1 MSPVFAPF
9 LLLLSLLSVQEQ
21 QPPQEAQRPGFRIGV
36 AVDQVFLSVNA
47 RSHEGGF
54 VKGLT
59 KEDFQVYEDDVKQ
72 EIVNFYSEAVPVHA
86 VLLVDVS
93 GSTRESQGEFRRA
106 ALRFAKSLSPDDR
119 IAIITFSDKAKLIL
133 DWTNDLKKIEF
144 ALDSIYAKGN
154 TVLNDALYVTFD
166 DLLKTVEG
174 KKAVILLTD
183 GVDTGSM
190 VSVDEA
196 LELATRSE
204 AMIYIVSKLEEYW
217 ASAIAYRMELQA
229 LAQIVPRELKDEFI
243 IEVKRMLHRL
253 AHQTGGKVLSAKDF
267 GSLTDVYAQV
277 AEEIKNQYY
286 ISYSPFN
293 VLKDGKWRNVEIR
306 TLRQEAVVSTRPGYF
321 APLERQ

>member
-1 MSPVFAPF
+1 MFAP
-9 LLLLSLLSVQEQ
+9 LLLLLGLLSVQEP
-21 QPPQEAQRPGFRIGV
+21 QPPQETQRPGFRIGV
-36 AVDQVFLSVNA
+36 AVEQVFLSVNA
-47 RSHEGGF
+47 RSHGGGF

-59 KEDFQVYEDDVKQ
+59 KEDFQVYEDGVKQ
-72 EIVNFYSEAVPVHA
+72 EIVNFYSEAVPVHV

-106 ALRFAKSLSPDDR
+106 ALRFTKSLGPEDS
-119 IAIITFSDKAKLIL
+119 IAIVTFSDKPRLIL
-133 DWTNDLKKIEF
+133 DWSSDLKKIEF
-144 ALDSIYAKGN
+144 ALESIYAKGN

-166 DLLKTVEG
+166 DLLKSVEG

-190 VSVDEA
+190 VSVEEA
-196 LELATRSE
+196 LDLATRSE

-217 ASAIAYRMELQA
+217 ASAIAYRMELEA
-229 LAQIVPRELKDEFI
+229 RAEIVPRELKDEFI
-243 IEVKRMLHRL
+243 IGVKRMLQRL

-293 VLKDGKWRNVEIR
+293 VFKDGKWRNIEIR
-306 TLRQEAVVSTRPGYF
+306 TLQPEAIVSTRPGYF
-321 APLERQ
+321 APGEQSTQ